1 MLEAIEGGLHFLRE
15 IAVAGRELI
24 AKDMQEAKIDLV
36 GTMGIRGMDLGAAI
50 RRIINRAVCRQGLL
64 RNVVCHDGVEIF
76 LDIMEVK
83 REKQELGFAIA

>member
-36 GTMGIRGMDLGAAI
+36 GTMGIRGMDLGADL
-50 RRIINRAVCRQGLL
+50 RRI
-64 RNVVCHDGVEIF
+64 
-76 LDIMEVK
+76 M
-83 REKQELGFAIA
+83 